1 MSDNT
6 EDRPCPE
13 CGVTMPVQVDR
24 QLRYSRL
31 ESHSRWECNNDR
43 CPEWGTTFFDDNET
57 LVVAPRSIRPGDP
70 RYCDICQEPL
80 HLDRQPLQRGAVQ
93 DAEVPARVPRALR
106 LERARPRLL
115 PDLLRLLQP

>member
-1 MSDNT
+1 MSDDI
-6 EDRPCPE
+6 EDKPCPA

-43 CPEWGTTFFDDNET
+43 CAEWGTTFFDDNGT
-57 LVVAPRSIRPGDP
+57 LVVALRSIRPGDP

-80 HLDRQPLQRGAVQ
+80 AGGQEYAPYEDETNEDRYIVCPRGHKNY
-93 DAEVPARVPRALR
+93 RG
-106 LERARPRLL
+106 
-115 PDLLRLLQP
+115 